1 MTDGLEQMLGRL
13 VDRAEITDVIG
24 RYAYC
29 IDRRDW
35 DGLRSCFA
43 AEVEIG
49 LGGLGRVSGD
59 EWVAMVAAAF
69 EGQPQSQHLKLPVA
83 FDIESDSALVISL
96 LQGKHWRPEARGAGP
111 LQTVVGYYRERFLR
125 VGDGWRIASF
135 EEEVLWNEGNAEIQ
149 DRMTEQLLAARKS
162 S

>member
-1 MTDGLEQMLGRL
+1 LTDGFEQKLGLL
-13 VDRAEITDVIG
+13 VDRAEIADVIG

-29 IDRRDW
+29 IDHRDW

-49 LGGLGRVSGD
+49 LGGLGRLSGD

-69 EGQPQSQHLKLPVA
+69 AGQPQSQHLKLPIA
-83 FDIESDSALVISL
+83 FEIEGDSALVISV
-96 LQGKHWRPEARGAGP
+96 LQGKHWRPDVRGGGP
-111 LQTVVGYYRERFLR
+111 LQTVVGYYRERFFR
-125 VGDGWRIASF
+125 GGDGWRIASF

-149 DRMTEQLLAARKS
+149 DRMTEQLLAARGS